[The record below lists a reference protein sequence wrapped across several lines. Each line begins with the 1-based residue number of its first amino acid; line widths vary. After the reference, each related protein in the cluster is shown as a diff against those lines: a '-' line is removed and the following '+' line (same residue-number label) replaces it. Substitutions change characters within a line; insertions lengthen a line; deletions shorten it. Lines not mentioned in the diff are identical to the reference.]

1 MSCDFIAPGAYCM
14 SQPRLPEWF
23 RNTGGKLNATR
34 QLSRMLEMEVPNSIC
49 QEAKCP
55 NRSEC
60 FSKGVLTFMILG
72 TVCTRNCGFCSVAHG
87 KPKPPE
93 LSEID
98 KITSSIEKLNL
109 RFVVLTSPNRDDLP
123 DGGAAHYA
131 QTVRRIKEAHPTV
144 RVEVLVP
151 DFKGNSTDLATVVAA
166 IPDVLNHNLET
177 VPSLYRTVRKGSLY
191 DRSLNLLRTVKT
203 INPKM
208 LTKTGL
214 MVGLGETR
222 DELKRTFAD
231 IRSQNADILTLGQY
245 LKPDKNSL
253 DIVRYYHPDEFEE
266 LKADAKEAG
275 LRYVFAGPNVR
286 SSFLAEHVF
295 DDLSQDL
302 ASALERTV
310 CSSN

>member
-1 MSCDFIAPGAYCM
+1 M

-34 QLSRMLEMEVPNSIC
+34 QLSRLLETEVPNSIC

-72 TVCTRNCGFCSVAHG
+72 TVCTRNCGFCSVVHG

-109 RFVVLTSPNRDDLP
+109 RFVVLTSPNRDDLS

-131 QTVRRIKEAHPTV
+131 QTVRRIKKAHPHV
-144 RVEVLVP
+144 RVEVLIP
-151 DFKGNSTDLATVVAA
+151 DFKGKTTDLATVMAA
-166 IPDVLNHNLET
+166 VPDVLNHNLET

-191 DRSLNLLRTVKT
+191 DRSLTLLKTVKT

-231 IRSQNADILTLGQY
+231 IRTQNTDILTLGQY

-275 LRYVFAGPNVR
+275 IRYVFAGPNVR
-286 SSFLAEHVF
+286 SSFLAENVF
-295 DDLSQDL
+295 DDLTQDL
-302 ASALERTV
+302 ATALERTV

>member
-1 MSCDFIAPGAYCM
+1 M

-34 QLSRMLEMEVPNSIC
+34 QLSRLLEMEVPNSIC

-72 TVCTRNCGFCSVAHG
+72 TVCTRNCGFCSVVHG

-131 QTVRRIKEAHPTV
+131 QTVRRIKEAHPHV
-144 RVEVLVP
+144 RVEVLIP
-151 DFKGNSTDLATVVAA
+151 DFKGKATDLATVMAA
-166 IPDVLNHNLET
+166 VPDVLNHNLET

-191 DRSLNLLRTVKT
+191 DRSLTLLKTVKT

-222 DELKRTFAD
+222 DELKRTFTD
-231 IRSQNADILTLGQY
+231 IRTQNTDILTLGQY

-275 LRYVFAGPNVR
+275 IRYVFAGPNVR
-286 SSFLAEHVF
+286 SSFLAENVF
-295 DDLSQDL
+295 DDLTQDL
-302 ASALERTV
+302 ATALERTV

>member
-1 MSCDFIAPGAYCM
+1 M

-34 QLSRMLEMEVPNSIC
+34 QLSRLLEMEVPNSIC

-72 TVCTRNCGFCSVAHG
+72 TVCTRNCGFCSVVHG

-131 QTVRRIKEAHPTV
+131 QTVRRIKEAHPHV
-144 RVEVLVP
+144 RVEVLIP
-151 DFKGNSTDLATVVAA
+151 DFKGKATDLATVMAA
-166 IPDVLNHNLET
+166 VPDVLNHNLET

-191 DRSLNLLRTVKT
+191 DRSLTLLKTVKT

-231 IRSQNADILTLGQY
+231 IRTQNTDILTLGQY

-253 DIVRYYHPDEFEE
+253 DIVRYYHPDEFGE

-275 LRYVFAGPNVR
+275 IRYVFAGPNVR
-286 SSFLAEHVF
+286 SSFLAENVF
-295 DDLSQDL
+295 DDLTQDL
-302 ASALERTV
+302 ATALERTV

>member
-1 MSCDFIAPGAYCM
+1 M
-14 SQPRLPEWF
+14 SQARLPEWF

-34 QLSRMLEMEVPNSIC
+34 QLSKMLEMEVPNSIC
-49 QEAKCP
+49 QEARCP

-93 LSEID
+93 ISEID
-98 KITSSIEKLNL
+98 KITTSIERLNL

-123 DGGAAHYA
+123 DGGSAHYA
-131 QTVRRIKEAHPTV
+131 QTVQRIKETHPHV
-144 RVEVLVP
+144 RVEVLIP
-151 DFKGNSTDLATVVAA
+151 DFKGKLDDLTTVINAN
-166 IPDVLNHNLET
+166 PDVLNHNLET

-191 DRSLNLLRTVKT
+191 DRSLSVLKNVKT
-203 INPKM
+203 VNPKM

-222 DELKRTFAD
+222 DQLKQTFHD
-231 IRSQNADILTLGQY
+231 IQAQNVDILTVGQY
-245 LKPDKNSL
+245 LKPDKDSL

-266 LKADAKEAG
+266 LKADAKAAG
-275 LRYVFAGPNVR
+275 IRYVFAGPHVR

-295 DDLSQDL
+295 DDLTQDL
-302 ASALERTV
+302 NTALEQSA